1 MKILIIDSYYPAFL
15 HSVRKK
21 IPRLINYSYD
31 KHLQTLLD
39 ECFGTSDFYSYNL
52 RKIGADAIDIIA
64 NDENLQKKWAKEF
77 GLKLPQLDWKQ
88 ITQKIP
94 YMYRFFGRPR
104 WMQEILLTQVKS
116 IRPDIVYFQDL
127 TILSDRNILSM
138 KKKVKLI
145 VGQVASPIPK
155 TEVLKHFDL
164 LLTSFPHYVEK
175 FRNLGI
181 TSEYFRIG
189 FEPRILEKVEKQK
202 KIYDVVFIG
211 SFSPYHKRGIK
222 LLEEVASRIPIHIW
236 GTGIHFLS
244 PFSPLRKY
252 YYGEVWGSDMYTILA
267 RSKIVL
273 NRHIDAAGNFAN
285 NMRMFETTGMG
296 ALLITDKKRNNNE
309 LFKIGEEIIEY
320 EHADDLIKKINYYL
334 THEKERNL
342 VAKAGQGRTLKD
354 HTYAERMRELKSILS
369 RYI

>member
-1 MKILIIDSYYPAFL
+1 MKILIIDSYYPVFL

-64 NDENLQKKWAKEF
+64 NDEILQKQWAREN
-77 GLKLPQLDWKQ
+77 GLELPQSDWKIAVQ
-88 ITQKIP
+88 NIP
-94 YMYRFFGRPR
+94 YIYRFIGRPK
-104 WMQEILLTQVKS
+104 WMQEIVLSQIKLYK
-116 IRPDIVYFQDL
+116 PDIVYIQDL
-127 TILSDRNILSM
+127 TILDPVYLGAI
-138 KKKVKLI
+138 KKHIKLL
-145 VGQVASPIPK
+145 VGQIASPLPQAK
-155 TEVLKHFDL
+155 YLKQFDL
-164 LLTSFPHYVEK
+164 ILTSFPHFVEK

-181 TSEYFRIG
+181 ISEYFRIG

-211 SFSPYHKRGIK
+211 SFSSYHKRGIK

-252 YYGEVWGSDMYTILA
+252 YHGEVWGSDMYKILA
-267 RSKIVL
+267 QSKIVL
-273 NRHIDAAGNFAN
+273 NRHIDIAGNYAN
-285 NMRMFETTGMG
+285 NMRMFESTGMG
-296 ALLITDKKRNNNE
+296 VLLITDKKRNNNE
-309 LFKIGEEIIEY
+309 LFKVGREIEEY
-320 EHADDLIKKINYYL
+320 ENADDLINKIKYYL
-334 THEKERNL
+334 IHDRERKQI
-342 VAKAGQGRTLKD
+342 AKRGQRRTLYEHSYKI
-354 HTYAERMRELKSILS
+354 RMEELKEILFK
-369 RYI
+369 YM